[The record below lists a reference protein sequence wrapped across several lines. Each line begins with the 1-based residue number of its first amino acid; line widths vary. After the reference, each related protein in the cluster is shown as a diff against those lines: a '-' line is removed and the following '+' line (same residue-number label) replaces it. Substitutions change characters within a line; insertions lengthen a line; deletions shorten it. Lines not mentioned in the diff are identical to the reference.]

1 MSPNRRPEAEPRGD
15 GTTGQQRPPAPA
27 GEEGLKSQVWVVGL
41 VGVVVILLAL
51 FSLVL

>member
-1 MSPNRRPEAEPRGD
+1 MTPNRRSEAEPKGD
-15 GTTGQQRPPAPA
+15 GATGQRPPAPA

-41 VGVVVILLAL
+41 VGIVVILLAL